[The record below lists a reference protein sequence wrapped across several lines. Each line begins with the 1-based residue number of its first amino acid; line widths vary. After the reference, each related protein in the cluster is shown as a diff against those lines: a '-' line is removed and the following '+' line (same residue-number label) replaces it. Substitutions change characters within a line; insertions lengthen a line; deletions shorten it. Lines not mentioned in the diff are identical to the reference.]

1 MLESSPGYA
10 LFTDL
15 RKKMGMTSSQP
26 IPSPSRVANTS
37 MVASPATKRKAHFNP
52 NMDDVAA
59 SQQLMDEEDTR
70 AAADGTNRENMTL
83 SQVNSSHDPSSPKP
97 KKRKRKGAHKSGQN
111 SIALSPAATQ
121 DLLAQR
127 DDSPFP
133 FPASQPEPELST
145 TNGLMRSTAIEVPD
159 SQVPAHS
166 LHTSAASPTGN
177 HVIPSS
183 NIVPS
188 SATKG
193 KRTYKTSKRTKRD
206 RLSRD
211 NIQEDDFDHDRDI
224 SMLLEKALSPSRAPS
239 KHRPSQGAD
248 AESGSHME
256 LKDTPDLESGH
267 SRKAATEP
275 VNGTPTPKRRK
286 IGSAK
291 SATRVRDLIQDG
303 PHDGN
308 DEDGD
313 LLRSTEKTK
322 LKRIKK
328 PRTPIAKSKN
338 IYEIPD
344 DDPRLTNG
352 HGENGDA
359 RDKDAMNAG
368 VADAI
373 NSPAQPGGVGQ
384 LNTPKVAST
393 RKPRSSLKKA
403 RKTNDEAHN
412 SATAIRTPGQP
423 LGDDDDEDTI
433 MREPISSDE
442 DDYHD
447 PPPDDSS
454 RDELEKKER
463 KKKRKSATKKAT
475 PRRESGKFSYKRK
488 NVQTGTAAERALA
501 GVDHTVSYPPDL
513 RTTGDFTADEEEL
526 IRRAVRDYQ
535 DRKELEI
542 PQLVRIIQWS
552 KQDPAL
558 NRTNG
563 EVSGKNDWT
572 PQDMDN
578 ARESAEFWNDIKN
591 ITTKRSFDRMRRHIR
606 QTYHMFKS
614 GAWTD
619 EEDQLLRDLYSQH
632 PNKWKVIE
640 VGMGDRSMH
649 DCQNRWRD
657 YLQYGDK
664 LKSSRWE
671 PEEEELFIRAITTVA
686 QRDEDYRAEQG
697 LPPVDEY
704 TIKHINWQQVSR
716 EMDNTRS
723 RIQVVAKWKN
733 LQKRNPPPHIQV
745 EHKPRTNKSAL
756 SGLKASDPT
765 PRKRGR
771 PQQGEG
777 QTPLPRGHHVIKS
790 QMFIHTSDDDEVLD
804 APPSEERGRPSL
816 GESSVVKKSMNFRTT
831 EPDDIVDDSDE
842 DEQANRETNGS
853 PTKKKRQKSGKSQVM
868 EGEKLKKS
876 KKSKIR
882 DEIEDPDDEEVN
894 GDQNATRSSPPS
906 KKRGRP
912 RKIGNTELE
921 EPKKRRKSK
930 AATESVEDLELREE
944 DQSEQVGSNGNDVEE
959 NTTSASSIRP
969 NNVPN
974 QRLDD
979 GHEEPRDIDEDEDPI
994 EDEDDQP
1001 RAAPDSPAKDVDA
1014 EQSEADSG
1022 DAVSQKDD
1030 EEPGEEEKQLD
1041 VTQNGPAE
1049 SLDDD
1054 QSEANSDATSQKE
1067 DEEHF
1072 GEEVDQASI
1081 PPHSPAAD
1089 VNDNQSDANGD
1100 VTPPQKQDETP
1111 PRDEEKSQSSPPPT
1125 INPGSS
1131 NQELSKSLEKISQP
1145 GLHKPTVSDSSKM
1158 QWGDLYDLIARLQE
1172 RRDEEEGDID
1182 WEGVADEMST
1192 EDRNYIWSEETLR
1205 TAFEDMVQLMK
1216 DSGKEVDTEDLPG
1229 TVDDI
1234 MDFVSGEHGG
1244 EIEEYYSLE

>member
-1 MLESSPGYA
+1 MLGSSPGYA

-37 MVASPATKRKAHFNP
+37 MVASPATKRKAHFSP

-70 AAADGTNRENMTL
+70 AAAADGTNRENMSL
-83 SQVNSSHDPSSPKP
+83 SQVNGSHDPSSSKP
-97 KKRKRKGAHKSGQN
+97 KKRKRKGAHKSGQS

-159 SQVPAHS
+159 SQVPAQS
-166 LHTSAASPTGN
+166 LHTSAASPTAN

-188 SATKG
+188 SATKS
-193 KRTYKTSKRTKRD
+193 KRTYKQSKRTKRD

-239 KHRPSQGAD
+239 KHRPSQGDD
-248 AESGSHME
+248 AKSGSHME
-256 LKDTPDLESGH
+256 SKDTPDLEGGH
-267 SRKAATEP
+267 WRKAATEL

-291 SATRVRDLIQDG
+291 SATRVRDLIQDDL
-303 PHDGN
+303 HDGN

-344 DDPRLTNG
+344 DDPRPTNG
-352 HGENGDA
+352 HGGDGDA
-359 RDKDAMNAG
+359 QDMDAMNAG
-368 VADAI
+368 VAAAI
-373 NSPAQPGGVGQ
+373 NSPVQPGGAGQ
-384 LNTPKVAST
+384 LNTPRVAST

-412 SATAIRTPGQP
+412 SATAVRAPGQP
-423 LGDDDDEDTI
+423 LGGDDDEDTI

-442 DDYHD
+442 DSNRD

-454 RDELEKKER
+454 RNEFEKREK
-463 KKKRKSATKKAT
+463 KKKRKSTTKKAT

-501 GVDHTVSYPPDL
+501 GVDHTVNYPPDL

-671 PEEEELFIRAITTVA
+671 PEEEEIFIRAITTVA

-733 LQKRNPPPHIQV
+733 LQKRNPPPHIEV

-756 SGLKASDPT
+756 SGLTASDPT

-777 QTPLPRGHHVIKS
+777 QIPLPRGHHVIKS
-790 QMFIHTSDDDEVLD
+790 QMFINTSDDDEVHD

-816 GESSVVKKSMNFRTT
+816 RESSVVKKSMNFRTT

-853 PTKKKRQKSGKSQVM
+853 PTKKKRRKSGKIQGM
-868 EGEKLKKS
+868 EGEKPKKS

-882 DEIEDPDDEEVN
+882 DEIEDPDDEDVN
-894 GDQNATRSSPPS
+894 VDQNTTRSSPPS
-906 KKRGRP
+906 KKRGRS
-912 RKIGNTELE
+912 RKNGNTESE

-930 AATESVEDLELREE
+930 AAKESVENLELREE

-979 GHEEPRDIDEDEDPI
+979 GHEEPRDIDEDDDPI

-1001 RAAPDSPAKDVDA
+1001 RVAPDSPAKDMDA

-1022 DAVSQKDD
+1022 DVVSQKDD
-1030 EEPGEEEKQLD
+1030 EELAEEEKQLD
-1041 VTQNGPAE
+1041 VTHNGPAE
-1049 SLDDD
+1049 NLDDD

-1089 VNDNQSDANGD
+1089 VDGNQSDANSD
-1100 VTPPQKQDETP
+1100 ATPPQKQDETLP
-1111 PRDEEKSQSSPPPT
+1111 HDEEKSQSSLPPT
-1125 INPGSS
+1125 TNPGSS
-1131 NQELSKSLEKISQP
+1131 
-1145 GLHKPTVSDSSKM
+1145 KPIVSDSSKM

-1182 WEGVADEMST
+1182 WEGVAEEMST

-1205 TAFEDMVQLMK
+1205 TAFEDMVQLIK

>member
-1 MLESSPGYA
+1 
-10 LFTDL
+10 
-15 RKKMGMTSSQP
+15 
-26 IPSPSRVANTS
+26 
-37 MVASPATKRKAHFNP
+37 
-52 NMDDVAA
+52 MDDVAA
-59 SQQLMDEEDTR
+59 SRQLMDEEDTR
-70 AAADGTNRENMTL
+70 AAADGNNRENMTL
-83 SQVNSSHDPSSPKP
+83 SQVNGSHDPSSSKE
-97 KKRKRKGAHKSGQN
+97 KKRKRNGAHKSGQN
-111 SIALSPAATQ
+111 STAPSPAATQ
-121 DLLAQR
+121 DMPVQS
-127 DDSPFP
+127 DDPSSSPFP
-133 FPASQPEPELST
+133 FPASQPEAELPAA
-145 TNGLMRSTAIEVPD
+145 NGSMRSTAIEVPD
-159 SQVPAHS
+159 SQVPAQS
-166 LHTSAASPTGN
+166 LHTSAASPTAN
-177 HVIPSS
+177 PVIPSS

-188 SATKG
+188 SATKS
-193 KRTYKTSKRTKRD
+193 KRTYKKSKRTKRD
-206 RLSRD
+206 RLSRGSM
-211 NIQEDDFDHDRDI
+211 QEDDFDHDGDI
-224 SMLLEKALSPSRAPS
+224 SMLLEKALSPSHAPS
-239 KHRPSQGAD
+239 KHRLSQGDGAK
-248 AESGSHME
+248 SRSHVE
-256 LKDTPDLESGH
+256 TDFTPNLEGGH
-267 SRKAATEP
+267 SRRAATELI
-275 VNGTPTPKRRK
+275 NGTPTPKRRK

-344 DDPRLTNG
+344 DDPRPTNG
-352 HGENGDA
+352 HGKNDDIQ
-359 RDKDAMNAG
+359 DKEVVDTG
-368 VADAI
+368 VADAT
-373 NSPAQPGGVGQ
+373 NSPVQPGGAGQ

-393 RKPRSSLKKA
+393 RKPRGSLKKA
-403 RKTNDEAHN
+403 RKTKDEVHN
-412 SATAIRTPGQP
+412 SATAVRTPGRP
-423 LGDDDDEDTI
+423 LGDDGDEDSI

-442 DDYHD
+442 DGNRD

-454 RDELEKKER
+454 RNEFEKRER
-463 KKKRKSATKKAT
+463 KKKRKSITQKAT

-488 NVQTGTAAERALA
+488 NIQTGTAAERALT
-501 GVDHTVSYPPDL
+501 GVDHTVNYPPDL

-572 PQDMDN
+572 PQDLDN

-733 LQKRNPPPHIQV
+733 LQKRNPPPHIEV
-745 EHKPRTNKSAL
+745 EHKPRKNKSAL
-756 SGLKASDPT
+756 SGLTASDPT

-771 PQQGEG
+771 PLQGEG
-777 QTPLPRGHHVIKS
+777 QTPKGRHVDKS
-790 QMFIHTSDDDEVLD
+790 QEVIDNSDDGEVHD
-804 APPSEERGRPSL
+804 APPSKERGHPSL

-853 PTKKKRQKSGKSQVM
+853 PTKKKRRKSGKSQGM
-868 EGEKLKKS
+868 EGEKPKKS
-876 KKSKIR
+876 KKSKIS
-882 DEIEDPDDEEVN
+882 DEIEDPDDVEVN
-894 GDQNATRSSPPS
+894 GGQNATRSSPPS

-912 RKIGNTELE
+912 RKNGNTESE
-921 EPKKRRKSK
+921 EPKKRQKSK
-930 AATESVEDLELREE
+930 AAPESVEDLELREE

-959 NTTSASSIRP
+959 NTISASSIRP

-1014 EQSEADSG
+1014 EQSKVDSG
-1022 DAVSQKDD
+1022 DAVSQKD
-1030 EEPGEEEKQLD
+1030 GEELDEGEKQPD
-1041 VTQNGPAE
+1041 VTHNGPAE
-1049 SLDDD
+1049 NLDDD
-1054 QSEANSDATSQKE
+1054 QSEADSDATSQRE
-1067 DEEHF
+1067 DEEHS

-1100 VTPPQKQDETP
+1100 ATPQKQDETP
-1111 PRDEEKSQSSPPPT
+1111 PLDEEKPQSSPPPT

-1131 NQELSKSLEKISQP
+1131 
-1145 GLHKPTVSDSSKM
+1145 KPTVADSSKM

-1182 WEGVADEMST
+1182 WEGVAEEMST

-1205 TAFEDMVQLMK
+1205 TAFEDMIQLIK

-1234 MDFVSGEHGG
+1234 MDFISGEHGG
-1244 EIEEYYSLE
+1244 EIEEYYSPE

>member
-83 SQVNSSHDPSSPKP
+83 SQVNGSHDPSSSKQ

-159 SQVPAHS
+159 SQVPAQS

-188 SATKG
+188 SATKS

-239 KHRPSQGAD
+239 KHRPSQGDD

-256 LKDTPDLESGH
+256 SKDTPDLEGGH
-267 SRKAATEP
+267 SRKVATEP

-344 DDPRLTNG
+344 DDPRPTNG

-359 RDKDAMNAG
+359 QDKDAINAG
-368 VADAI
+368 VADAM
-373 NSPAQPGGVGQ
+373 NSPAQPGGAGQ

-412 SATAIRTPGQP
+412 SATAVRTPGQP

-442 DDYHD
+442 DDYRD
-447 PPPDDSS
+447 PPPDTSS
-454 RDELEKKER
+454 RDEFEKKER
-463 KKKRKSATKKAT
+463 KKKRKSTTKKAT

-501 GVDHTVSYPPDL
+501 GVDHTVNYPPDL

-671 PEEEELFIRAITTVA
+671 PEEEELFIHAITTVA

-745 EHKPRTNKSAL
+745 EHKPRKNKSAL
-756 SGLKASDPT
+756 SGLTASDPT

-777 QTPLPRGHHVIKS
+777 QIPRGHHVIKS
-790 QMFIHTSDDDEVLD
+790 QMFIHTSDDDEVHD

-842 DEQANRETNGS
+842 DEQANRETNAS
-853 PTKKKRQKSGKSQVM
+853 PTKKKRRKSGKSQGM
-868 EGEKLKKS
+868 EREKPQKS

-882 DEIEDPDDEEVN
+882 DEIEDPDDEDINV
-894 GDQNATRSSPPS
+894 DQNATRSSPPS
-906 KKRGRP
+906 KKRGRI
-912 RKIGNTELE
+912 RKNGNTESE

-944 DQSEQVGSNGNDVEE
+944 EQSEQVGGNGNDVEE

-979 GHEEPRDIDEDEDPI
+979 GHEGPRDIDEDEDPI

-1001 RAAPDSPAKDVDA
+1001 RAASDSPAKDVDA

-1030 EEPGEEEKQLD
+1030 EELDEEEKQLD
-1041 VTQNGPAE
+1041 VTHNGSAE
-1049 SLDDD
+1049 NLDDD
-1054 QSEANSDATSQKE
+1054 QSEADSDATSQKE
-1067 DEEHF
+1067 NEEHS

-1081 PPHSPAAD
+1081 SPRSPAAD
-1089 VNDNQSDANGD
+1089 VNDNQPDANGD
-1100 VTPPQKQDETP
+1100 ATPPQKQDETP
-1111 PRDEEKSQSSPPPT
+1111 PLDEEKSQSSPPPT

-1131 NQELSKSLEKISQP
+1131 
-1145 GLHKPTVSDSSKM
+1145 KPTVSDSSKM

-1182 WEGVADEMST
+1182 WEGVAEEMST

-1205 TAFEDMVQLMK
+1205 TAFEDMVQLIR
-1216 DSGKEVDTEDLPG
+1216 DNGKEVDTEDLPG